1 MTTPEQINPF
11 ENIYW
16 NLLQCLAWIHIRKD
30 EVVKLADDEVTDW
43 GTHKKELITPDGEK
57 RLVDISIGPPTV
69 LTIEYYGVWDGA
81 I

>member
-16 NLLQCLAWIHIRKD
+16 NLLQCLAWIHLRKD

-57 RLVDISIGPPTV
+57 RLVDYLWGSSGEVSLEKCP
-69 LTIEYYGVWDGA
+69 
-81 I
+81 